1 MKTDNNYDAIV
12 IGAGSGGL
20 TSAVGL
26 TKIGKR
32 VLLVEREHMGGECT
46 NTGCVPSKALL
57 HHAKAHWTATK
68 VAGTTTQSETYR
80 QEAFASVRNTINEI
94 LAEETPERFKD
105 IGIDVVMGEAVF
117 NGKCSI
123 KVGEETYNYKKAI
136 VSTGS
141 APRMIDIPNLNPDLI
156 LTNQNIF
163 ELESIPEQILIIGGG
178 PIGMEMGQALAM
190 LGSRV
195 TIVDNGTRFA
205 HLEDEKIS
213 PIIEK
218 RFRDL
223 GINII
228 LNASMKSADGNTA
241 EIEIKE
247 NGDGDEGE
255 VRAEHIHFDKV
266 LIAIGRVPNLP
277 QGLESAGIKSSQYG
291 ITVDKNWQTTN
302 RDVYALGDVSARMK
316 FTHVADDTAR
326 QVVTRIASKGL
337 LSVKEKS
344 IPKVTYVSPEIAQV
358 GISWEEAKKQY
369 REDMIMRVEVPQ
381 SRNDRAITDEETDGI
396 LIVIVK
402 RISGRVL
409 GAHLAGPRAGEIIS
423 IFTLAIDEKISLWK
437 LRSLI
442 YSYPTYSLIVKK
454 AGDVFFAQQIGSL
467 KEDILCIF
475 KRNLTKIIALLFWA
489 TIIYA
494 FQHYKISNDLSYKDV
509 AFSMLHFF
517 TSTAWG
523 PVLYMGLY
531 AIRPVIL
538 FPATIMTALS
548 GALFGFWWGVLYT
561 IIGENMS
568 ANFAYSI
575 GRFFG
580 KGIKLENSIIGGW
593 VEALRKK
600 PFESVLFMRL
610 FYFPFDLTNYGSG
623 ILKIKWSAY
632 FTATLIGIMPGLTT
646 FVALGASI
654 KLEEFQETGL
664 TFDAFDP
671 KFLALSVVIFIS
683 SILLSKY
690 LKKHKARS
698 V

>member
-46 NTGCVPSKALL
+46 NTGCIPSKALL
-57 HHAKAHWTATK
+57 HYAHQHWTATK
-68 VAGTTTQSETYR
+68 VAGKTTQSETYR
-80 QEAFASVRNTINEI
+80 QEAFSFVRDMIDEI
-94 LAEETPERFKD
+94 LAEETPEQFEKM
-105 IGIDVVMGEAVF
+105 GIDVVMGEAVF
-117 NGKCSI
+117 KSKCSI
-123 KVGEETYNYKKAI
+123 TVGETTYKYKKAI
-136 VSTGS
+136 ISTGS
-141 APRMIDIPNLNPDLI
+141 APRMIDIPNLNEDLI
-156 LTNQNIF
+156 LTNQNLF
-163 ELESIPEQILIIGGG
+163 NLESIPKHTLILGGG
-178 PIGMEMGQALAM
+178 PIGMEIGQALAM
-190 LGSRV
+190 LGSQV
-195 TIVDNGTRFA
+195 TIVDNGSRFA

-223 GINII
+223 GINIL
-228 LNASMKSADGNTA
+228 LNATIKNVAGTTA

-247 NGDGDEGE
+247 NEDENS
-255 VRAEHIHFDKV
+255 VRTEHVHFDKL
-266 LIAIGRVPNLP
+266 LIGIGRVPNLP
-277 QGLESAGIKSSQYG
+277 KGLEEAGIAFSQYG

-326 QVVTRIASKGL
+326 QVVTRIASRGL
-337 LSVKEKS
+337 FSVKTKS

-358 GISWEEAKKQY
+358 GISWEEAQKQY
-369 REDMIMRVEVPQ
+369 DDDQIMRIEVPQ
-381 SRNDRAITDEETDGI
+381 SRNDRAVTDEETDGV
-396 LIVIVK
+396 LVVIAK
-402 RISGRVL
+402 RLSGKVL
-409 GAHLAGPRAGEIIS
+409 GAHLIGPRAGEIIS

-454 AGDVFFAQQIGSL
+454 AGDVFFAQQISSL
-467 KEDILCIF
+467 KRDILCVF
-475 KRNLTKIIALLFWA
+475 KRNITKIIALIFWGI
-489 TIIYA
+489 IIYS
-494 FQHYKISNDLSYKDV
+494 FQHYRISNDLSYKDV

-593 VEALRKK
+593 VEALRNK

-623 ILKIKWSAY
+623 ILKIKWSSY
-632 FTATLIGIMPGLTT
+632 FTATLIGILPGMTT
-646 FVALGASI
+646 FVALGAAI
-654 KLEEFQETGL
+654 DLEEFQKTGI

-671 KFLALSVVIFIS
+671 RFLALSVVIFIA

-690 LKKHKARS
+690 LKKHKKA